1 MTLTS
6 IPNLLT
12 IFRIAVLPIL
22 VILFFIPG
30 AFATWAAVILFSLAG
45 VTDFFDGYLARSM
58 NQTSAF
64 GKFLDPIA
72 DKLIVVISLFLVVAF
87 DRLEGIWII
96 PALVIIV
103 REILIAGLREFLGPY
118 NVSVPVSKLAK
129 WKTTVQLLFIGFV
142 MAGEY
147 GPTLVPYAIEIGQWG
162 LLVASILTVITGYDY
177 LKVGYKTIQDLD
189 NKKADTQK

>member
-45 VTDFFDGYLARSM
+45 ITDFFDGYLARSM

-129 WKTTVQLLFIGFV
+129 WKTTIQLLFIGFV